1 MLELIARFRECQ
13 ILVIGDVMLDE
24 FIWGQVNRISPEAPV
39 PVVEVRRR
47 SITVG
52 GAGNTAA
59 NVRSLGGSVELA
71 GVIGNDVN
79 GKHLLADLQQKGI
92 KADGLLV
99 IEHRPT
105 TTKTRVVA
113 GSQQMLRFDVEQPA
127 ALTEAEEEQLL
138 QAVLPKLERCR
149 ACVVS
154 DYGKGVVTERL
165 MRKLIE
171 AANAK
176 GIPILVDPKGR
187 DYAQYTGATLVKPNQ
202 LEAGQVFNRV
212 IRNDADAELA
222 GQDLMTLLGPKSS
235 VLITRGAHGM
245 DLFQHG
251 QPSVNI
257 PTKAREVFDVTG
269 AGDTVASALALC
281 LGVGGSLV
289 EACKIASLAAAVVVG
304 KIGTATCSVEEL
316 VAMAKLA

>member
-1 MLELIARFRECQ
+1 MLELIAKFRDCP

-47 SITVG
+47 SATVG

-59 NVRSLGGSVELA
+59 NVRSLGGTVELA
-71 GVIGNDVN
+71 GVIGND
-79 GKHLLADLQQKGI
+79 GAGHSLMEELKSKGIGSTGLLAFEQ
-92 KADGLLV
+92 
-99 IEHRPT
+99 RPT

-113 GSQQMLRFDVEQPA
+113 GSQQMLRFDVEQPVQLTDQEGDELLA
-127 ALTEAEEEQLL
+127 A
-138 QAVLPKLERCR
+138 VFPKLENCQ
-149 ACVVS
+149 ACIVS
-154 DYGKGVVTERL
+154 DYGKGVVTQQV
-165 MRKLIE
+165 MRTLIVT
-171 AANAK
+171 ANAK
-176 GIPILVDPKGR
+176 KIPILVDPKGR
-187 DYAQYTGATLVKPNQ
+187 DYAKYAGATLVKPNQ

-212 IRNDADAELA
+212 IQNSADVERA
-222 GQDLMTLLGPKSS
+222 GQELLQLLGPSS
-235 VLITRGAHGM
+235 NVLITRGASGM
-245 DLFQHG
+245 NLFQHG

-281 LGVGGSLV
+281 LGVGGSLA
-289 EACKIASLAAAVVVG
+289 EACKVASLAAAVVVG

-316 VAMAKLA
+316 LALAKLC